1 VGTEGFGPR
10 IVELPF
16 GLQVTETVTVTWWLM
31 AGLILLAWF
40 MTRNLKMVPDK
51 RQIVVEALVKTI
63 NNMTKQTM
71 GEQNMKFAPYIGT
84 LIIFLAVANLAGLL
98 GLRPPTADINTTLA
112 LALMTFAM
120 IHGFAVRSKGIGKY
134 LKGYFEPFFLLFPI
148 NLLGEVATPISLS
161 FRLFGN
167 IVGGLI
173 IMSLLYGALGGFT
186 SALLHLNIPLLAV
199 GLPAVFHVYFDLF
212 AGLLQSFIF
221 TMLTMVYISMAMD

>member
-1 VGTEGFGPR
+1 MGTEGFGPR